1 GGGGKIGVMLGAKG
15 VRLIMKKI
23 IITVLILAILAGG
36 GYFYFYKGKEEAPK
50 FRLDKAML
58 KDIRT
63 AVTATGTANAVKTVL
78 VGTQASGT
86 IKEIF
91 VDFNS
96 AVKKGQVLATLDSS
110 SLEAQIEQA
119 RANILYAM
127 ANLEKAEAALQDAK
141 RTAERNRILY
151 EKNFIARNDLDV
163 AETSLLAAEAQVKAV
178 KAQVEQANAA
188 LKQSDVNLRYT
199 KILSPVNGTVI
210 SRNVD
215 VGQTVAASF
224 QTPTLF
230 NIAEDLTQMQVNAS
244 IVEADVGGITEGQ
257 PVEFTVDA
265 YPEMVFKGKVF
276 QIRNAPVTV
285 QNVVT
290 YDVIIRV
297 ANPEFKLK
305 PGMTANVSIIVA
317 NRDNVLSIP
326 NAALRFRLLEKGG
339 TGERK
344 DPPAAKTAPSGE
356 RKGGPPEGRGGPSA
370 AGREPAGERKGPPA
384 EGAVQTGERRG
395 PPGERK
401 GPPGER
407 RGGPS
412 AERGQ
417 GVWALE
423 NGQPKRIN
431 IVTGITDG
439 NYTEVVS
446 GDLREGQEVIIEYNG
461 GKNKKKQ
468 ERPLGTGPGFIR

>member
-1 GGGGKIGVMLGAKG
+1 
-15 VRLIMKKI
+15 MKKVI
-23 IITVLILAILAGG
+23 ISVLIPAILAGG

-50 FRLDKAML
+50 FRLDKAVF

-96 AVKKGQVLATLDSS
+96 AVKKGQILATLDSS

-151 EKNFIARNDLDV
+151 EKNFIARNDLEV
-163 AETSLLAAEAQVKAV
+163 AETNLLAAQAQVKAV

-188 LKQSDVNLRYT
+188 LKQSEVNLRYT
-199 KILSPVNGTVI
+199 KILSPVDGIVI

-230 NIAEDLTQMQVNAS
+230 NIAEDLTQMQINAS
-244 IVEADVGGITEGQ
+244 IVEADVGGITERQ
-257 PVEFTVDA
+257 LVEFTVDA

-317 NRDNVLSIP
+317 NRDNVLSVP
-326 NAALRFRLLEKGG
+326 NAALRFALSQKGG

-344 DPPAAKTAPSGE
+344 DPPAAKTAPT
-356 RKGGPPEGRGGPSA
+356 
-370 AGREPAGERKGPPA
+370 GERKGPPA

-417 GVWALE
+417 GVWVLE
-423 NGQPKRIN
+423 NGTPKRVK

-439 NYTEVVS
+439 NYTEVTS
-446 GDLREGQEVIIEYNG
+446 GDLREGQDVIIESNG

-468 ERPLGTGPGFIR
+468 ERPLGPGPGFIR